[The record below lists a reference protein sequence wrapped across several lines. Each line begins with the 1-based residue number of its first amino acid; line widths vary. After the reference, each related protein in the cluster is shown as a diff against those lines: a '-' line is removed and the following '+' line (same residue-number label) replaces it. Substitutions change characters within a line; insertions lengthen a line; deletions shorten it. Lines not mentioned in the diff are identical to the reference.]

1 MLSVKNLVKIYKSKG
16 GVIVNALDGIN
27 IDFPEKGMVFLLG
40 KSGSG
45 KSTLL
50 NVTGGLDIP
59 TSGEVIVKG
68 KSSKDFAPSDWD
80 SYRNTYIGFVF
91 QEYNILDE
99 FTVEQNIAL
108 ALQLQNKN
116 NDIERV
122 NEILRE
128 VDLEG
133 YAKRKPNTLSGGQK
147 QRVAIARALIK
158 SPEII
163 MADEP
168 TGALDSETGKQV
180 FDTLKK
186 LSLSRLVIVVSH
198 DRDFAE
204 TYADRIIELE
214 DGKVIED
221 NSREIIEENT
231 AIENVSYL
239 DNDTITVKD
248 WKKLSNEDIKRII
261 SVMSQNE
268 GETVITKDQKEI
280 TEIKKTHKKT
290 NTVKAFSP
298 TKNKQV
304 SYNGESAK
312 FIKSKLPFVHA
323 FKVALGA
330 IKTKPIRLVFTI
342 LLSILAFTFFGV
354 ASTLMLYSPRYSMST
369 AFENSE
375 FSAYV
380 IEKEYQAQNVVQYL
394 DANYKLVSEVSGTM
408 EFRGA
413 YSEEDIR
420 LLNDNSYGMNF
431 SGLIDFGYYKH
442 IEGGFESDYYTGR
455 SFILQN
461 QAISLNDQYFYC
473 NDNVSGFYDG
483 GEQSLLDR
491 GFTLLGGRYPEKA
504 NEIAISE
511 YHFGF
516 FEKAIYSDIDEVDDI
531 LGKEI
536 TISDFK
542 LTVTGVYNVGNFPEK
557 FDVLRNVNEIIN
569 LTPTER
575 EKLVIE
581 LVDFV
586 SCSFHSVV
594 FVSPSFYETYR
605 GRFVEPSYRSGL
617 GINIG
622 NSRPEISPVK
632 ASDNITAYTKNSVW
646 QYDDLFTFV
655 DFDGNVIEEDFGKQD
670 LYVNASLLHNAI
682 VNAVGEYIAY
692 LPNASDY
699 QEVIDIAKKITSTW
713 SSLTKEEYISCLR
726 AFRELNIN
734 YLNNSGVSRKK
745 VIKNVDG
752 ESIEIVTKG
761 FYISECKS
769 TYSIP
774 FISDEVFDELALTME
789 EYFTQNDSHYI
800 IVLDFEPDVKAQKY
814 GKLISLTD
822 GSYKQAYYVLGQFSN
837 FNNRIKNSVYDFSK
851 QITDTIDLLKIIFSV
866 ITGVFAVFAS
876 LMLFNFISVSISS
889 KTREIGIL
897 RAIGARGI
905 DVFKIFILE
914 ALMITGTCFILS
926 TVASLVICSLANKS
940 LIGSMIGMSVLNF
953 GVLSVLMLLAMTV
966 FISFVA
972 TLSPV
977 IKASKKS
984 PVDSIRSL

>member
-1 MLSVKNLVKIYKSKG
+1 MLSVKNLVKVYESKG
-16 GVIVNALDGIN
+16 GVKVNALDGIN
-27 IDFPEKGMVFLLG
+27 IDFPEKGIVFLLG

-122 NEILRE
+122 NEILKE

-158 SPEII
+158 NPEII

-221 NSREIIEENT
+221 NSREVIEDNT
-231 AIENVSYL
+231 TEENVSYL
-239 DNDTITVKD
+239 DNDTITVRD

-268 GETVITKDQKEI
+268 GETVITKDQNEI

-290 NTVKAFSP
+290 NSVKAFSP
-298 TKNKQV
+298 TKTNKIN
-304 SYNGESAK
+304 YNGESAK

-323 FKVALGA
+323 LKVALGA
-330 IKTKPIRLVFTI
+330 IKTKPIRLAFTI

-369 AFENSE
+369 ALENSE

-380 IEKEYQAQNVVQYL
+380 IQKEYQAKNVVQYL
-394 DANYKLVSEVSGTM
+394 DADNKLVSEISGTM

-413 YSEEDIR
+413 YSEEDIS

-442 IEGGFESDYYTGR
+442 IEGGYERDYDTSR

-461 QAISLNDQYFYC
+461 KAISVNDQYFYC

-504 NEIAISE
+504 NEIALSE

-516 FEKAIYSDIDEVDDI
+516 FEKETFSDIDEVDDI

-536 TISDFK
+536 TISDLK
-542 LTVTGVYNVGNFPEK
+542 LIVTGVYSVGNFPEK
-557 FDVLRNVNEIIN
+557 FDVLRNTNGLIN
-569 LTPTER
+569 LPPTER
-575 EKLVIE
+575 EKLATE

-594 FVSPSFYETYR
+594 FVSPDFYETYR
-605 GRFVEPSYRSGL
+605 GDFVEPSYKSGF
-617 GINIG
+617 GIDIG
-622 NSRPEISPVK
+622 NTVQDIGLVK
-632 ASDNITAYTKNSVW
+632 SSDNVTAYTKKSVW
-646 QYDDLFTFV
+646 QYDNLFTFV
-655 DFDGNVIEEDFGKQD
+655 NFDGNVIEEDFGKQD
-670 LYVNASLLHNAI
+670 LYVNASLLDHVIA
-682 VNAVGEYIAY
+682 NAVSNVIAH

-699 QEVIDIAKKITSTW
+699 QEVIDIANKINVYW
-713 SSLTKEEYISCLR
+713 SSPTKEEYITCLR
-726 AFRELNIN
+726 TFKELNID
-734 YLNNSGVSRKK
+734 YLNNSSVSRKK

-752 ESIEIVTKG
+752 ESLEVVTKG
-761 FYISECKS
+761 FYISECKTNYS
-769 TYSIP
+769 TP
-774 FISDEVFDELALTME
+774 FISDEVFEELALTRE
-789 EYFTQNDSHYI
+789 EYFSQHDSYYI
-800 IVLDFEPDVKAQKY
+800 KTLDFEPDVKAQKY

-822 GSYKQAYYVLGQFSN
+822 GSYKQAYYVLGEFSN
-837 FNNRIKNSVYDFSK
+837 YNNRINNSVYDFSK
-851 QITDTIDLLKIIFSV
+851 QITQTIDLLKVVFSI

-926 TVASLVICSLANKS
+926 TIASFVVCSLANKS

-953 GVLSVLMLLAMTV
+953 GVLSVLMLLAMSV